1 MSGARVVKGEI
12 PADEFAL
19 WETLQSNPDTRL
31 ESERIVQSG
40 EDALMP
46 LIWVRNVDFEAF
58 ENSLDDDPSIREYTL
73 LSEFEDEVLY
83 RMIWISEVD
92 LALQMLANSNATI
105 MDAYGYD
112 GRWHLRIL
120 YPNQDSLSKT
130 TEYIEEHELTF
141 EVTSIREMEGEPAG
155 RFGLTKPQFQALTE
169 AQKAGFYK
177 VPREVD
183 MVELGESL
191 GISHQALSERLRRGV
206 DALIADALVPGAD
219 NEVEDID

>member
-1 MSGARVVKGEI
+1 MTGARVVKGEI
-12 PADEFAL
+12 PAEEFAL
-19 WETLQSNPDTRL
+19 WKTLQSNPDARL

-58 ENSLDDDPSIREYTL
+58 ETALDNDSSVEEYML

-83 RMIWISEVD
+83 RMKWISEVD

-105 MDAYGYD
+105 MDAYGYN

-120 YPNQDSLSKT
+120 YPNQKSLSKT
-130 TEYIEEHELTF
+130 TEYIDEQGLTF
-141 EVTSIREMEGEPAG
+141 DVTAIRKMEGEPAG
-155 RFGLTKPQFQALTE
+155 RFGLTEPQFEALTV
-169 AQKAGFYK
+169 AQKEGFYK
-177 VPREVD
+177 IPREK
-183 MVELGESL
+183 ELSGL
-191 GISHQALSERLRRGV
+191 ADQLDISHQALSERLRRGA

-219 NEVEDID
+219 SEIEDID

>member
-12 PADEFAL
+12 PAEEFAL
-19 WETLQSNPDTRL
+19 WETLQSNPATRL

-58 ENSLDDDPSIREYTL
+58 EATLKDDPSVEEYTL
-73 LSEFEDEVLY
+73 LSEFEDEILY
-83 RMIWISEVD
+83 RMTWISEVD

-112 GRWHLRIL
+112 GCWHLRIL
-120 YPNQDSLSKT
+120 YPNQGSISKT
-130 TEYIEEHELTF
+130 TEYIDEHGLTF
-141 EVTSIREMEGEPAG
+141 EVTSIREMEGEPVG
-155 RFGLTKPQFQALTE
+155 RFGLTKPQFEALME

-177 VPREVD
+177 VPREVNT
-183 MVELGESL
+183 MELSEGL
-191 GISHQALSERLRRGV
+191 GISHQALSERLRRGI

-219 NEVEDID
+219 NEDEDID